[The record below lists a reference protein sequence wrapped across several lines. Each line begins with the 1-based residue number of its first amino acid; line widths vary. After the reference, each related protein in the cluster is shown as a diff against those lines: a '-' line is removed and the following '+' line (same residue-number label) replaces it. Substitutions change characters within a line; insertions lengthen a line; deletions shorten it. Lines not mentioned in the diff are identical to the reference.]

1 MDCLIAIPSRDLALV
16 EKEQLPAVA
25 TELFFSIPQKGL
37 EKITKATSQSLP

>member
-1 MDCLIAIPSRDLALV
+1 MDRLITVPSRDLALV

-37 EKITKATSQSLP
+37 EKITKATGKSLP